1 MLSLRSILRKADI
14 HFGWPWIQAIF
25 WLEWGTLARHP
36 LTFVQTVHWKLERFQ
51 TIRPDSMRDLHLG
64 HPPMKSSFEK
74 GLYPRP

>member
-25 WLEWGTLARHP
+25 WLEWGTLARHT